1 MNTLVINTGSS
12 SIKYQFIDMPSGKVL
27 CAGLV
32 ERIGEEKGKIIHKKY
47 HKEKTLDIV
56 FKEQILDHKYGM
68 KRVASLLTDSDYGV
82 ITDTS
87 AIKLVGHRV
96 VLGGE
101 KFKTTSVITS
111 EVKKTI
117 DTLSVIAPLH
127 NPPNLI
133 GIKGAE
139 QIFPNALQVAV
150 FDTSFHHT
158 LPDYAFRYALPE
170 YFYSKHGVRV
180 YGFHG
185 TSHQYVAGQASEM
198 LNKPI
203 DEVNLITIHLG
214 NGASI
219 TAIKNGKSID
229 TSLGMTPVTGL
240 VMGTRVGDI
249 DPGVL
254 IYMEE
259 SLGIDIQ
266 EIKRIINKESG
277 LKGLAGNNDL
287 RLIQEQYEEGDPKAK
302 LALKLYTYRIKKY
315 IGSYIAIIGNIDAI
329 VFTAGVGENSSLVR
343 KMTTEGL
350 SHLGIELNEELNTSI
365 NKEERD
371 ISSDSA
377 TVKTLVIPT
386 NEEFEIAKQAFEVFQ
401 KTERQ
406 F

>member
-1 MNTLVINTGSS
+1 MKTLVINTGSS
-12 SIKYQFIDMPSGKVL
+12 SIKYQFIDMPSGLVL

-32 ERIGEEKGKIIHKKY
+32 ERIGEGTGIITHRKIID
-47 HKEKTLDIV
+47 EEITDAV
-56 FKEQILDHKYGM
+56 FKEEIPNHEFGM
-68 KRVASLLTDSDYGV
+68 KRVASLLTDTDYGV

-87 AIKLVGHRV
+87 VVKLVGHRV

-133 GIKGAE
+133 GIQGAE

-170 YFYSKHGVRV
+170 YFYTKHGVRA

-185 TSHQYVAGQASEM
+185 TSHQYVTGRAAKM
-198 LNKPI
+198 LNKPVN
-203 DEVNLITIHLG
+203 EVNLITIHLG

-219 TAIKNGKSID
+219 TAVKKGESVD
-229 TSLGMTPVTGL
+229 TSLGMTPTSGL
-240 VMGTRVGDI
+240 IMGTRVGDI

-254 IYMEE
+254 IYMGE

-287 RLIQEQYEEGDPKAK
+287 RTIQEQYLEGDPKAE
-302 LALKLYTYRIKKY
+302 LALKIYAYRIKKF
-315 IGSYIAIIGNIDAI
+315 IGSYIAVLGNVDAI
-329 VFTAGVGENSSLVR
+329 VFTAGVGENSDIIR
-343 KMTTEGL
+343 RMATDDL
-350 SHLGIELNEELNTSI
+350 SHLGIDLSEELNTSKS
-365 NKEERD
+365 KEERD
-371 ISSDSA
+371 ISSDLASIR
-377 TVKTLVIPT
+377 TLVIPT
-386 NEEFEIAKQAFEVFQ
+386 NEEFEIARQAYEVFG
-401 KTERQ
+401 KEGT
-406 F
+406 